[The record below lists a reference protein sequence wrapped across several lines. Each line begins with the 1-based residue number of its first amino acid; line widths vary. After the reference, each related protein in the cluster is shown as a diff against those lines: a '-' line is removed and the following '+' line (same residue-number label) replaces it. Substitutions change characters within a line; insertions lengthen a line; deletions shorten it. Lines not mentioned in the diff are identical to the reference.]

1 MRHLI
6 QEKARW
12 NKEQELDRSKAIEAA
27 IAIAEVQWLER
38 EQKKI
43 SKAVGEALESV
54 RETWNTE
61 KEQDIGKH

>member
-54 RETWNTE
+54 RETWNAE